1 MTEKPA
7 CQVFP
12 GGFVSLCVRQ
22 FLSFWLLV
30 SVAFSAQAQSGSAE
44 LTGEVRDPS
53 GALVPGAPLVLTNL
67 DSGETS
73 PTESSDGGVYLL
85 LHIKPGRYRLAANV
99 RGFQPLVHEDI
110 TLVTGQRASVNLA
123 LTVGGATQQ
132 ITVQADAS
140 PLKTESPSLT
150 QAVPN
155 HAIGELPLNGR
166 TFINLVELSAGVAL
180 PPGSQL
186 PRLNGGRP
194 RVNEYLYDGISVLQ
208 PEPGQVAFFPIVEAI
223 QEFSLITNTPGAE
236 FGRFNGGV
244 VNLTT
249 KSGTNAMH
257 GSLFEFL
264 RNEVLN
270 AKNRFAPVGSSRPVF
285 RRNQFGGILGGPI
298 QKDKTFFFMD
308 YQGTRQLIGRIRTS
322 TVPTSAERDGDF
334 SALLGSGL
342 YRTASGT
349 VTTSPSGNT
358 PILVNDTDGNTIQAR
373 QNMVFRPADQL
384 AYAGN
389 RIPSNTF
396 DPVSTALLAHFPGPT
411 SSAAANN
418 FTRVANEPDNQDQF
432 DVRLD
437 HHFSERDSFFGRYS
451 YARDNVAPVAFLP
464 DGSGALTTTNSTAL
478 GPQDTLGQALASSYV
493 HVFNPA
499 LSNELRF
506 GYTRRSIS
514 RAALLLDAPP
524 SQSLNLPG
532 VPANGAFNNEL
543 PTFLIGGFQQLGPPA
558 STDSDF
564 RTDVTEWADNVA
576 WLKGRQAFK
585 FGWDMRFSRLDIL
598 QPPSPT
604 GQFTFSTLFTN
615 GPGITGTGNSLA
627 SFLLG
632 QVQLFSID
640 LQQRLLRPRAW
651 VQEFFAQDDWK
662 ATSRLTVSAGLRY
675 TLNLP
680 STEVDNQGAIFNL
693 QTEQLQYLGQDG
705 FPRTARR
712 LHWHDFGPR
721 LGLAYML
728 TPKTVVRS
736 GYGLTWF
743 DQAGITTPFTNPQ
756 FPFLQTTSQSTL
768 NNLTPAFTLANGPS
782 VAPVSPTPDAG
793 LGQGVFSVDRS
804 QTSGYV
810 QQWNLAIQRQV
821 RSNFSFEVAYAGSK
835 GTHIGVPDTNLNQL
849 PVSDLA
855 LGSALQQSV
864 PNPFFGQIPVSSS
877 IGRPTISVAQLMKS
891 YPKYTTV
898 TLFRN
903 NVGNTDY
910 HALQLRME
918 KRVSN
923 GFWFLASYT
932 RSKLIDDASSVF
944 DASVLTGPIAN
955 FPVADSFDRRLEQDV
970 SNGDIPNAFAVSWTY
985 DLPIG
990 RGHAVNPRGVVGKFA
1005 SGWRVAGIVTLESG
1019 IPIAVTQTTNNLA
1032 FAGFGTQRP
1041 NCAGPTSFAQ
1051 RTVAEWFDVSA
1062 ITVNNALALGTCS
1075 RNPVRGPGFQD
1086 ADMALIKRTSL
1097 SERFSV
1103 DFRAEFFNLT
1113 NTPPLG
1119 APNAVAGSAGFG
1131 SITSASDPRVVQLA
1145 LKLNF

>member
-1 MTEKPA
+1 M
-7 CQVFP
+7 
-12 GGFVSLCVRQ
+12 
-22 FLSFWLLV
+22 SFG
-30 SVAFSAQAQSGSAE
+30 AAIRAQGSAE

-53 GALVPGAPLVLTNL
+53 GALVPDAPLTLLNIE
-67 DSGETS
+67 SGERS
-73 PTESSDGGVYLL
+73 NTETSDGGVYVF
-85 LHIKPGRYRLAANV
+85 LHVRPGRYQLAAKV
-99 RGFQPLVHEDI
+99 KGFQPLVHEGI
-110 TLVTGQRASVNLA
+110 TLVTGQRATVNLQ
-123 LTVGGATQQ
+123 LTIGGALER

-150 QAVPN
+150 QVIP
-155 HAIGELPLNGR
+155 HQAIDELPLNGR
-166 TFINLVELSAGVAL
+166 TFINLVGISAGVAL

-208 PEPGQVAFFPIVEAI
+208 PEPGQVAFFPIVDAI
-223 QEFSLITNTPGAE
+223 QEFNLTTNSPGAE

-249 KSGTNAMH
+249 KSGTNSLH
-257 GSLFEFL
+257 GSLFEFF
-264 RNEVLN
+264 RNEALN
-270 AKNRFAPVGSSRPVF
+270 AKNRFAPAGTRRPVF
-285 RRNQFGGILGGPI
+285 RRNQFGGALGGPI
-298 QKDKTFFFMD
+298 RKDKTFFFVD

-322 TVPTSAERDGDF
+322 TVPTLLQRQGIFTEPTNGKPAPTIYDPATTTATSTGGFTRQAFANNTIPTDRIDPVAL
-334 SALLGSGL
+334 ALLDHYPL
-342 YRTASGT
+342 
-349 VTTSPSGNT
+349 
-358 PILVNDTDGNTIQAR
+358 
-373 QNMVFRPADQL
+373 
-384 AYAGN
+384 
-389 RIPSNTF
+389 
-396 DPVSTALLAHFPGPT
+396 PT
-411 SSAAANN
+411 SAGTANN
-418 FTRVANEPDNQDQF
+418 FTRVGNEPDNQDQF

-437 HHFSERDSFFGRYS
+437 HHLSASDFVFGRYS
-451 YARDNVAPVAFLP
+451 YAKDNVKPVAFLP

-478 GPQDTLGQALASSYV
+478 GPQDTLGQSFASSYV
-493 HVFNPA
+493 HVFNPEFT
-499 LSNELRF
+499 NEVRF

-514 RAALLLDAPP
+514 RAALLLNTTP
-524 SQSLNLPG
+524 SEGFDLPG
-532 VPANGAFNNEL
+532 IPVNGAFNNEL

-558 STDSDF
+558 NTDSDF
-564 RTDVTEWADNVA
+564 RTDVTEWADNLA
-576 WLKGRQAFK
+576 WIKERHAFK
-585 FGWDMRFSRLDIL
+585 FGWDLRFSRLDIF

-615 GPGITGTGNSLA
+615 NPSVTGTGNSLA

-640 LQQRLLRPRAW
+640 LQQKLLRPRAW

-675 TLNLP
+675 TLNFP

-693 QTEQLQYLGQDG
+693 HTEQLQYLGQDG

-721 LGLAYML
+721 VGFAYL
-728 TPKTVVRS
+728 FTPKTVVRS

-756 FPFLQTTSQSTL
+756 FPFLQTASQSTL
-768 NNLTPAFTLANGPS
+768 DNINPAFVLSGGPS
-782 VAPVSPTPDAG
+782 VSPVDPTPNAG

-810 QQWNLAIQRQV
+810 QQWNVAMQRQIG
-821 RSNFSFEVAYAGSK
+821 RNFSLEVAYAGSK

-855 LGSALQQSV
+855 LGAALQQKV
-864 PNPFFGQIPVSSS
+864 ANPFYGQIPPSSS
-877 IGRPTISVAQLMKS
+877 IGGKTVSVAQLMKT
-891 YPKYTTV
+891 YPEYTNV

-910 HALQLRME
+910 HALQLRLE
-918 KRVSN
+918 KEFSG

-944 DASVLTGPIAN
+944 DASVLTGPVAN
-955 FPVADSFDRRLEQDV
+955 FPVADSFNRRLEQDV
-970 SNGDIPNAFAVSWTY
+970 SNGDIPDVFAISWTY

-990 RGHAVNPRGVVGKFA
+990 RGHAFNPRGIAGKLA
-1005 SGWRVAGIVTLESG
+1005 SGWQVAGIVTLEAG
-1019 IPIAVTQTTNNLA
+1019 VPLAVTQATNNLA

-1041 NCAGPTSFAQ
+1041 NCSGPTSFDQ
-1051 RTVAEWFDVSA
+1051 RSLAEWFDVSA
-1062 ITVNNALALGTCS
+1062 IAVNSALALGTCS

-1086 ADMALIKRTSL
+1086 ADLALIKRTAITGRVSA
-1097 SERFSV
+1097 

-1119 APNAVAGSAGFG
+1119 SPNVVAGSGGFG
-1131 SITSASDPRVVQLA
+1131 SITSAGDPRVVQLA